1 MTGKM
6 KNSHRSSKWW
16 WKNTSGLNLVAVASW
31 TALVAM
37 FSVVLV
43 SILWETYNLP
53 PETNCI
59 LEETV
64 YRYPEYN
71 LDFKQLMKDR
81 DDIAESYG
89 HKLNGAGVERW
100 SNLSLDEFFDLY
112 DAKW

>member
-1 MTGKM
+1 M
-6 KNSHRSSKWW
+6 
-16 WKNTSGLNLVAVASW
+16 
-31 TALVAM
+31 AM

-59 LEETV
+59 QEETV

-71 LDFKQLMKDR
+71 LDFNQLMKDR
-81 DDIAESYG
+81 NGIAESYG
-89 HKLNGAGVERW
+89 HKLNNAGVERRN
-100 SNLSLDEFFDLY
+100 NLSLDEFFDLY